1 MNECVLEAH
10 DLVLNTRLFKVND
23 LLVLPFASYNEKM
36 RWIAIIV
43 ISILVNAV
51 GLMAAANY
59 VPGFTLSGSLATTV
73 FVALILTLLNIT
85 LKPVL
90 RLFLGPIIILTLGFG
105 LILVNAF
112 ILYILDILSNN
123 LMIEGIPALLWGSVI
138 IGVLNFVA
146 HLAEKS

>member
-1 MNECVLEAH
+1 M
-10 DLVLNTRLFKVND
+10 
-23 LLVLPFASYNEKM
+23 
-36 RWIAIIV
+36 
-43 ISILVNAV
+43 NAV